1 MQDVNEVD
9 QILSDR
15 LVGLAICY
23 AFHCLTLLVTHRCW
37 LVSYVLHSGVND
49 FMSCGSIYHN

>member
-9 QILSDR
+9 QSLSDK

-23 AFHCLTLLVTHRCW
+23 AFHCLTLLHAAS
-37 LVSYVLHSGVND
+37 L
-49 FMSCGSIYHN
+49 